1 MTTPEAVP
9 APLKIPV
16 PVPSD
21 AQQLVH
27 SATIMLGDTH
37 LLTSWG
43 EGRETTRAGLLDLR
57 SGEWRILT
65 GLRAPIAA
73 GFALSPERALV
84 ITYFGL
90 YEIDLPTVKI
100 ARKLTA
106 KIGKYNF
113 RLTRIDENTVAVG
126 SKGVMETLVS
136 LDTLTALRRRRRGTE
151 PAPTIPEAAARRG
164 VRRVLHS
171 DAELFIGATGESFH
185 VGAERVVILATGDQ
199 RELFSMDIP
208 FGVASAFRALDG
220 VTIAPTDLGRAH
232 NLLAIPGLPA
242 ESPWHIEPAAPSWG
256 EIPVPGDVSTLP
268 SPGELSIAPEPGVH
282 TLTELARAAEVSA
295 RELLATAARK
305 NPPRLMIR
313 DQRIAEGTVLSDLSA
328 SHFTLENCRSDRSTD
343 ASRRPRLVRA
353 TLGDVELRRS
363 SINGAVLE
371 DVVIDGLNCGRDD
384 GFVFGVEFTRVTLR
398 GRIQGLVLNTTMR
411 GGDPEIEA
419 AYEGFRRARFADP
432 EWMLDITEA
441 TGSFELRG
449 FPSRFIRRNPALHAV
464 VSAEATAN
472 GAWESIDR
480 GGSALWVSISE
491 LAHYEAEDVVL
502 VADSHGPRARA
513 DLEYIRRLRD
523 AGIAA
528 PD

>member
-37 LLTSWG
+37 LLTSWV
-43 EGRETTRAGLLDLR
+43 EGRDSTRAGLLDLR

-84 ITYFGL
+84 ITNFGL
-90 YEIDLPTVKI
+90 YEIDLLAVKVT
-100 ARKLTA
+100 RKLTA

-171 DAELFIGATGESFH
+171 DAELFIGATGEGFR
-185 VGAERVVILATGDQ
+185 VGAERVVILAAGDQ

-208 FGVASAFRALDG
+208 FGVASAFRTLDG
-220 VTIAPTDLGRAH
+220 VIIAPADLGRAH
-232 NLLAIPGLPA
+232 NLLAIPGLPVD
-242 ESPWHIEPAAPSWG
+242 SPWHIEPAEPSWSQ
-256 EIPVPGDVSTLP
+256 IPVPGDASTLP
-268 SPGELSIAPEPGVH
+268 APGELSIVPDPGVH
-282 TLTELARAAEVSA
+282 TLTELARAAEISA
-295 RELLATAARK
+295 RGLLATAARK
-305 NPPRLMIR
+305 NPPRLIIR
-313 DQRIAEGTVLSDLSA
+313 DQRIEEGTVLSDLTA

-343 ASRRPRLVRA
+343 ASRRPRLLRA

-371 DVVIDGLNCGRDD
+371 DVVIDGLTCGRDD

-398 GRIQGLVLNTTMR
+398 GRIQGLVANTKLSA
-411 GGDPEIEA
+411 GDPEIDA

-441 TGSFELRG
+441 TGSFSLRG
-449 FPSRFIRRNPALHAV
+449 FPSRFIRYNPALHAV